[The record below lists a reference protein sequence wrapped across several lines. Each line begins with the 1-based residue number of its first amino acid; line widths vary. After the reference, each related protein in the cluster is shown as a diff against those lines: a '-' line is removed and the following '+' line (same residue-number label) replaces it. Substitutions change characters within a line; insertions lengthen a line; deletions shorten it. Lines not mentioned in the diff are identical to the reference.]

1 MPIHVGK
8 DDFLFVLTGAGI
20 SAESGIPTFRG
31 AGGLWEGYRIEEVA
45 CPEAWETDPKLVWR
59 FYSWRRQ
66 KALACRPNAAHLA
79 LAEVE
84 RRLGE
89 RMVICTQNVDEL
101 HEAAGS
107 QRVLHMHGR
116 LFQSRCERCARPPF
130 ADTNSYESLAA
141 IPRCACGGRLRP
153 HICWF
158 GEVPFHMEEIFAA
171 LERTTVFVSI
181 GTSGAVYPA
190 AAFVHAVRARR
201 PAARTIYVGLEPPQN
216 LPLFAEHHLGKAG
229 ELVPK
234 LFGIC
239 DL

>member
-1 MPIHVGK
+1 VAIDVGES
-8 DDFLFVLTGAGI
+8 DFLFVLTGAGV

-45 CPEAWETDPKLVWR
+45 CPEAWEADPELVWK

-66 KALACRPNAAHLA
+66 KALACRPNPAHVA

-84 RRLGE
+84 KRLGE

-107 QRVLHMHGR
+107 RRVLHMHGR
-116 LFQSRCERCARPPF
+116 LFQSRCEKCERPPF
-130 ADTNSYESLAA
+130 PDTNSYETLAA
-141 IPRCACGGRLRP
+141 IPRCACGGRIRP

-171 LERTTVFVSI
+171 LGRTTVFVSI
-181 GTSGAVYPA
+181 GTSGVVYPA
-190 AAFVHAVRARR
+190 AAFVQSVRARCGK
-201 PAARTIYVGLEPPQN
+201 TVYIGLEAPEN
-216 LPLFAEHHLGKAG
+216 LPLFAERYLGKAR
-229 ELVPK
+229 ELVPR
-234 LFGIC
+234 LLAIS